1 MKIWCVCVCVCVC
14 VYVYVCVCVCVCVY
28 EYYSA
33 IKKNE
38 ILPFEATW
46 MDLEHITLSEVNQ
59 KEKNN
64 DYVISLM
71 CYIFKNI

>member
-1 MKIWCVCVCVCVC
+1 MYMYVC
-14 VYVYVCVCVCVCVY
+14 VYVCVY

-38 ILPFEATW
+38 ILPFEAAW

-59 KEKNN
+59 KEKNK

-71 CYIFKNI
+71 CYILKNI